1 MIKWSRKYAEEM
13 AGGAEALRNSDN
25 LTIPSST
32 SAQAA
37 VRALDAPT
45 AFVVVIPAKEDKG

>member
-1 MIKWSRKYAEEM
+1 VIKWSRKYAEEM

-45 AFVVVIPAKEDKG
+45 AFVVVIPAKEDKW